1 MLFIKNI
8 FLNISMNDFQKNL
21 EELRR
26 LREAKYIKT
35 TQTTV
40 VKPEYNY
47 NIRKDMLDYIKKV
60 SKFES
65 MRERMDKIEKQELKS
80 KFSKICFEDLE
91 YLTELEC
98 NEFFITELFKSN
110 SNEQVLST
118 VFDRTKFVNHIIIKE
133 VLNKKIPETFVLDLI
148 KEYTKTNKNL
158 TQIITTTNLLDTKFN
173 SCIDYVMEIFYNP
186 TNTPSISFEQ
196 LKLIYSKTVMTPDRF
211 KFLVSICSNKSG
223 YSRCEKTGME
233 RSNVVLLK
241 NIIRDVE
248 AKFKCKL
255 DIDLYN

>member
-1 MLFIKNI
+1 M
-8 FLNISMNDFQKNL
+8 SDFQKDL

-26 LREAKYIKT
+26 LREAKFLKT
-35 TQTTV
+35 TQKMV

-47 NIRKDMLDYIKKV
+47 NVRKDMIDYIKKV
-60 SKFES
+60 SKFEF

-80 KFSKICFEDLE
+80 KFGKICIDDLE

-110 SNEQVLST
+110 SNEQVLSI
-118 VFDRTKFVNHIIIKE
+118 VFNRTKFVNHGIIKE
-133 VLNKKIPETFVLDLI
+133 VLNKTKIQETFALDLI

-158 TQIITTTNLLDTKFN
+158 TQIITATNLLDSKFN
-173 SCIDYVMEIFYNP
+173 SCIDFVMEIFYNP

-196 LKLIYSKTVMTPDRF
+196 LKLIYSKTEMTPDRF

-223 YSRCEKTGME
+223 YSRCEKSGME
-233 RSNVVLLK
+233 RSNIVLLK
-241 NIIRDVE
+241 NLIRDVE
-248 AKFKCKL
+248 TKFKCKL
-255 DIDLYN
+255 DINLYN